1 MAAVHK
7 IRSRLSGGEMTFQL
21 FNYTLLTLLSLS
33 FIAPFLAIVS
43 TSFVGENE
51 LIRRGNFI
59 LIPEQL
65 DFSAYRVLLSEGSLL
80 YHAYGIT
87 VLRVV
92 VGTALNLLFTAMLAY
107 GLSRRDLPGRN
118 TLITLVFITMLFGGG
133 LIPTYLLL
141 KYMHLINTFWVMI
154 IPSLISAWNL
164 LIMKNFFGQIPESL
178 IESATID
185 GARPL
190 TILARI
196 VFPLSLP
203 TFATIGLFYAVG
215 HWNAWFDATIYIN
228 DSKLMPV
235 QVLLRRI
242 VLSFSSQD
250 LDAEMLNGVAHKP
263 TAQSLRGAMIVV
275 TTLPI
280 LCVYPFLQKHFVK
293 GVLTGSLKG

>member
-1 MAAVHK
+1 MK
-7 IRSRLSGGEMTFQL
+7 IIRRRLHGGEAAFQI
-21 FNYTLLTLLSLS
+21 FNYGLLTLLSLA

-43 TSFVGENE
+43 TSFVGESE

-59 LIPEQL
+59 LIPEKL
-65 DFSAYRVLLSEGSLL
+65 DFSAYKVLLSEGSML
-80 YHAYGIT
+80 YHAYSIT
-87 VLRVV
+87 IMRVV
-92 VGTALNLLFTAMLAY
+92 VGTSLNLLFTAMLAY
-107 GLSRRDLPGRN
+107 GLSRKEMPGRN
-118 TLITLVFITMLFGGG
+118 VFITLVFITMLFGGG

-141 KYMHLINTFWVMI
+141 KFMHLTNTFWVMI
-154 IPSLISAWNL
+154 VPGLISAWNL
-164 LIMKNFFGQIPESL
+164 LIMKNFFTQIPESL

-185 GARPL
+185 GAKPW
-190 TILARI
+190 TVLARI

-203 TFATIGLFYAVG
+203 TFATLGLFYAVG

-250 LDAEMLNGVAHKP
+250 LDAEMLNGVANKP

>member
-1 MAAVHK
+1 MKAK
-7 IRSRLSGGEMTFQL
+7 TGRIRPSGGEAAFQA
-21 FNYTLLTLLSLS
+21 FNYAFLVLLSLA
-33 FIAPFLAIVS
+33 FIVPFAAIVS

-65 DFSAYRVLLSEGSLL
+65 DFSAYKVLLSEGSML

-87 VLRVV
+87 ILRVV
-92 VGTALNLLFTAMLAY
+92 VGTALNLLFTSMLAY
-107 GLSRRDLPGRN
+107 GLSRKDMPGRN
-118 TLITLVFITMLFGGG
+118 AFITVVFITMLFGGG

-141 KYMHLINTFWVMI
+141 KFLHLTDTFWVMI
-154 IPSLISAWNL
+154 VPGLISAWNL
-164 LIMKNFFGQIPESL
+164 LIMKNFFAQIPESL

-185 GARPL
+185 GAKPL
-190 TILARI
+190 TVLTRV

-228 DSKLMPV
+228 DSNLMPV

-250 LDAEMLNGVAHKP
+250 LDAEMLNGVANKP

-280 LCVYPFLQKHFVK
+280 LFVYPFLQKHFVK
-293 GVLTGSLKG
+293 GVLTGSIKG

>member
-1 MAAVHK
+1 MKAKMAR
-7 IRSRLSGGEMTFQL
+7 IRPGGGETAFQA
-21 FNYTLLTLLSLS
+21 FNYAFLVLLSLA
-33 FIAPFLAIVS
+33 FIVPFLAIVS

-59 LIPEQL
+59 LIPERL
-65 DFSAYRVLLSEGSLL
+65 DLSAYKVLLSEGSML

-87 VLRVV
+87 FLRVV
-92 VGTALNLLFTAMLAY
+92 VGTSLNLLFTSMLAY
-107 GLSRRDLPGRN
+107 GLSRKDMPGRN
-118 TLITLVFITMLFGGG
+118 GFITIVFITMLFGGG

-141 KYMHLINTFWVMI
+141 KFLHLTDTFWVMI
-154 IPSLISAWNL
+154 VPGLISAWNL
-164 LIMKNFFGQIPESL
+164 LIMKNFFAQIPESL

-190 TILARI
+190 TVLARI
-196 VFPLSLP
+196 VLPLSLP

-250 LDAEMLNGVAHKP
+250 LDAEMLNGVANKP

-280 LCVYPFLQKHFVK
+280 LFVYPFLQKHFVK

>member
-1 MAAVHK
+1 MSAK
-7 IRSRLSGGEMTFQL
+7 IAQSRPRGGEAAFQA
-21 FNYTLLTLLSLS
+21 FNYALLGLLSLA
-33 FIAPFLAIVS
+33 FIVPFLAIVS
-43 TSFVGENE
+43 TSFVGESE

-59 LIPEQL
+59 LVPEKL
-65 DFSAYRVLLSEGSLL
+65 DFSAYRVLLSEGSML
-80 YHAYGIT
+80 YHAYGVTI
-87 VLRVV
+87 LRVV
-92 VGTALNLLFTAMLAY
+92 VGTLLNLVFTAMLAY
-107 GLSRRDLPGRN
+107 GLSRKEMPGRN
-118 TLITLVFITMLFGGG
+118 VLITLVFITMLFGGG

-141 KYMHLINTFWVMI
+141 KFLHLTDTFWVMI
-154 IPSLISAWNL
+154 VPGLISAWNM

-178 IESATID
+178 IESATLD
-185 GARPL
+185 GASP
-190 TILARI
+190 IAVLARI

-215 HWNAWFDATIYIN
+215 HWNAWFDATIYVN
-228 DSKLMPV
+228 DPNLMPV

-250 LDAEMLNGVAHKP
+250 LDAEMLNGVANKP

>member
-1 MAAVHK
+1 MKAKMAR
-7 IRSRLSGGEMTFQL
+7 IRPGGGETAFQA
-21 FNYTLLTLLSLS
+21 FNYAFLVLLSLA
-33 FIAPFLAIVS
+33 FIVPFLAIVS

-59 LIPEQL
+59 LIPERIDL
-65 DFSAYRVLLSEGSLL
+65 SAYKVLLSEGSML

-87 VLRVV
+87 LLRVV
-92 VGTALNLLFTAMLAY
+92 VGTSLNLLFTSMLAY
-107 GLSRRDLPGRN
+107 GLSRKDMPGRN
-118 TLITLVFITMLFGGG
+118 GFITVVFITMLFGGG

-141 KYMHLINTFWVMI
+141 KFLHLTDTFWVMI
-154 IPSLISAWNL
+154 VPGLISAWNL
-164 LIMKNFFGQIPESL
+164 LIMKNFFAQIPESL

-190 TILARI
+190 TVLARV

-250 LDAEMLNGVAHKP
+250 LDAEMLNGVAQKP

-280 LCVYPFLQKHFVK
+280 LFVYPFLQKHFVK